1 LRSRAVIFLISA
13 QLALAAAGAALVWR
27 TPVAPGPEPAAG
39 PPAVTRALM
48 AADGDDWFQLQRAY
62 PSSRNAPAD
71 ALEKAMNAWRGAADR
86 SPRPKLAITGD
97 RWTSMGPQ
105 PIAVPNGLTYAGR
118 ITTIATHS
126 TNANILYAGSNDG
139 GIWKSTDLG
148 GSWSALNE
156 TLAFPAIASIAID
169 PVDPNL
175 IYAVTAART
184 YQSRMLRSTDAGAT
198 WSESAIT
205 AGGRTLII
213 AGKIVVDPSRAGS
226 STASTVYV
234 IGFSNVLRS
243 DDSGRTF
250 RSVLQL
256 ANDQDFATLTS
267 ERAPNAPTIRDIALD
282 PSQGSKLFVVV
293 AEPNCVTSACA
304 NATATMALYRST
316 NAGGNWARG
325 VIATAG
331 QYIVPNRR
339 HTELFGPY
347 TPRARVAIARTNA
360 SVVAL
365 AFLDDGVARPR
376 VYRSTDGGDNFSEVA
391 PPQDPAEF
399 VWPLAL
405 AISPTN
411 ANEMYVANNAV
422 ARTTDG
428 GATWTRL
435 GAPHGDQTTLVFNA
449 GGTLI
454 VGNDGG
460 MFRFNASNST
470 FTAINNTLSITELYM
485 VAAHP
490 TNPLL
495 LTAGAQDNGGI
506 QFRGALGW
514 SAYHGGDGGDT
525 VFDPAP
531 NSTTVYSEIEWFF
544 QPTDGSQVFEFFRCT
559 ISGTCAIKNAGFNL
573 NDAGPFIPK
582 FAIDK
587 TRPDSV
593 WLTVE
598 RLYRTDNRAD
608 TWAAASP
615 SVKDTQRCWS
625 GTPGAPGS
633 ACATGGYFTTVA
645 LAPSNT
651 DVVYAGALN
660 GDIWVSTNRGGAWRS
675 SAGTTVAPLPVR
687 PVTQIQVD
695 PVDPQIAY
703 ATYSGFNAA
712 GQGNGHVFKTS
723 DGGQS
728 WTDISG
734 ALPDIPAN
742 TVLIDPDSAVPGST
756 RVIYVGTDIGIY
768 KLADSTPA
776 SWQTFGNG
784 MPFVPV
790 TDIIYNP
797 TTKQLVAATYG
808 RGIWTISSRFSR

>member
-1 LRSRAVIFLISA
+1 MRFRSAVAVGALLAVSIAGLSHVLR
-13 QLALAAAGAALVWR
+13 
-27 TPVAPGPEPAAG
+27 
-39 PPAVTRALM
+39 PPATAPVVATALM
-48 AADGDDWFQLQRAY
+48 AANGDEWFELQRAY
-62 PSSRNAPAD
+62 PSSRPAPTD
-71 ALEKAMNAWRGAADR
+71 ALSNAMNAWRGMVDR
-86 SPRPKLAITGD
+86 SPRPKLAITSD
-97 RWTSMGPQ
+97 QWTSMGPQ
-105 PIAVPNGLTYAGR
+105 PIGVSNGLTYAGR
-118 ITTIATHS
+118 VTTIATHP
-126 TNANILYAGSNDG
+126 TNANILYAGSNNG

-148 GSWSALNE
+148 ASWTPLNE
-156 TLAFPAIASIAID
+156 TLAFPAITSIAID
-169 PVDPNL
+169 PVDPN
-175 IYAVTAART
+175 IMYAVTAART
-184 YQSRMLRSTDAGAT
+184 YPSRLLRSTDAGTT
-198 WSESAIT
+198 WAESSLT
-205 AGGRTLII
+205 ASGRTLIF
-213 AGKIVVDPSRAGS
+213 AGKIVIDPSRAGS
-226 STASTVYV
+226 PNTSTVY
-234 IGFSNVLRS
+234 IISFSNVLRS

-256 ANDQDFATLTS
+256 ANDQDFTTLTTTRVAS
-267 ERAPNAPTIRDIALD
+267 APTIRDIAVD
-282 PSQGSKLFVVV
+282 PTQGSNLFVVV
-293 AEPNCVTSACA
+293 AEPACVTSACA
-304 NATATMALYRST
+304 NATATIALYRSVNSGT
-316 NAGGNWARG
+316 NWTRG
-325 VIATAG
+325 TIATAG

-339 HTELFGPY
+339 HTEIFGPY

-365 AFLDDGVARPR
+365 AFLDDALVRPR
-376 VYRSTDGGDNFSEVA
+376 VYRSTDAGETFGEVA
-391 PPQDPAEF
+391 APQATSEF

-411 ANEMYVANNAV
+411 ASEMYVGNNSI
-422 ARTTDG
+422 ARSTDG
-428 GATWTRL
+428 GASWTRL

-449 GGTLI
+449 TGTLI

-460 MFRFNASNST
+460 IFRFTASNST
-470 FTAINNTLSITELYM
+470 FTAINNTLSVTELYM

-490 TNPLL
+490 SNPLM

-514 SAYHGGDGGDT
+514 SLYHGGDGGDT

-531 NSTTVYSEIEWFF
+531 NSNTVYSEIEWFF
-544 QPTDGSQVFEFFRCT
+544 QPTDGSQVFAFFRCT
-559 ISGTCAIKNAGFNL
+559 IGGTCTTRNTGFNL

-582 FAIDK
+582 LAIDRS
-587 TRPDSV
+587 RPDSL

-625 GTPGAPGS
+625 GTPGSSGS

-660 GDIWVSTNRGGAWRS
+660 GDIWVSTNRGSTWRS
-675 SAGTTVAPLPVR
+675 TAGTTVAPLPVR

-695 PVDPQIAY
+695 PANPLIAY
-703 ATYSGFNAA
+703 ATYSGFNSA

-723 DGGQS
+723 DGGQV
-728 WTDISG
+728 WTDLSA

-742 TVLIDPDSAVPGST
+742 TVLIDPDSATGSSP
-756 RVIYVGTDIGIY
+756 RAIYVGTDIGIY
-768 KLADSTPA
+768 KLVDA
-776 SWQTFGNG
+776 SPTTWQPFGNG

-790 TDIIYNP
+790 THIIYNG
-797 TTKQLVAATYG
+797 TTRQLVAATYG
-808 RGIWTISSRFSR
+808 RGIWAISTRFSR